1 MTFISK
7 SIPSL
12 FGGVSQQPAPLRGP
26 SQCER
31 SVNAYPSISVGLRKR
46 PPTKHLAD
54 LRATTA
60 TDAFISV
67 YNYSN
72 ADKYVILLLDGSLE
86 VYHSDGTLCTITA
99 VDRTAWA
106 VATAYSLNDVRM
118 PTVANGFAY
127 RCTVAGTSHATTE
140 PTWPTT
146 LGGTVVDNTATWTCI
161 PDYLNVSTPRT
172 DFATAVVGDKVIVA
186 NKTVLT
192 AMRADVSGGSIY
204 STVQTFSALPA
215 HSASRLVKIEGDNT
229 NTFSGY
235 YVVSDGTTWTETLAP
250 GETYK
255 LDEAT
260 MPHALTRTGKYT
272 FTFDNATWDARA
284 VGDTTTTS
292 NPSFI
297 GKAIADVFLHRNRL
311 GMIADEFIVLSR
323 SADLYNLYPA
333 SATTVLDNDPIDLTT
348 SGTKKV
354 VLQFAVPFNTALL
367 LFSDQTQYQFS
378 GGDVLSPRS
387 ARIDPITE
395 FESDTACRPVPLGQ
409 EVFFSVS
416 RGTSTAIRNY
426 FIDTEALTNDA
437 SDVTAHVPSYIPDN
451 VFKLTASSTEDLL
464 FAFSLD
470 ERNAIYCYKF
480 YWQEDKKVQAAWQK
494 FEFSSIDTI
503 LGGEFLNNICYL
515 VVQRADGVYLE
526 TLDMQPVNTDADAGY
541 LVALDRRTSL
551 TGVYDA
557 GNDWTTWTLPYSDAG
572 TFQVVLPDDFTGR
585 TGEVFTCTKPSGT
598 TARVTGDLSAHAAY
612 IGRQYEMRYRFSEI
626 HYKDQAGLPVIGGK
640 LQLRRM
646 ALNYSDSGYFKLEVT
661 PLASTQTYTY
671 VFNGMLLGTSY
682 LVVGV
687 PSLASGTFRFPI
699 FSNNVGLVVEAVNDT
714 PMPSNLQGA
723 EWEGEFTLKS
733 RRQG

>member
-1 MTFISK
+1 MSFISK

-26 SQCER
+26 SQCEA
-31 SVNAYPSISVGLRKR
+31 STNAYPSISVGLRKR

-54 LRATTA
+54 LRASTA
-60 TDAFISV
+60 TDAFIAV

-72 ADKYVILLLDGSLE
+72 ADKYVILLLDGSIE
-86 VYHSDGTLCTITA
+86 VYHSDGTLCTVTA
-99 VDRTAWA
+99 TDRTAWA
-106 VATAYSLNDVRM
+106 ANTAYSLNDVRM
-118 PTVANGFAY
+118 PTTPNGFAY
-127 RCTVAGTSHATTE
+127 RCTVAGTSHASNE

-146 LGGTVVDNTATWTCI
+146 LGNTVVDNTATWTCI
-161 PDYLNVSTPRT
+161 PDYLSCDTPRS
-172 DFATAVVGDKVIVA
+172 DFATAVFGDTVIIA
-186 NKTVLT
+186 NKTVTT
-192 AMRADVSGGSIY
+192 AMRADTSGGSLN

-215 HSASRLVKIEGDNT
+215 HAAGKLCKIEGDNT
-229 NTFSGY
+229 NTFASY

-250 GETYK
+250 GEVYK
-255 LDEAT
+255 MDEAT
-260 MPHALTRTGKYT
+260 LPHALTRTGTYT
-272 FTFDNATWDARA
+272 FTLDNSTWSARA
-284 VGDTTTTS
+284 VGNTTTVS

-297 GKAIADVFLHRNRL
+297 GKKINDVFLHRNRL
-311 GMIADEFIVLSR
+311 GMIAGEFIVLSR
-323 SADLYNLYPA
+323 SADHYNLYPQ

-354 VLQFAVPFNTALL
+354 VLQYAIPFNTALL

-378 GGDVLSPRS
+378 GGDTLSPRS

-409 EVFFSVS
+409 EVFFAVS

-437 SDVTAHVPSYIPDN
+437 SDVSAHVPSYIPDN
-451 VFKLTASSTEDLL
+451 VFKLTASTTEDLL

-494 FEFSSIDTI
+494 FELSDIDTI
-503 LGGEFLNNICYL
+503 LGGEFINNICYL
-515 VVQRADGVYLE
+515 VIQRADGVYLE
-526 TLDMQPVNTDADAGY
+526 TLDMQPVNTDDDVGY
-541 LVALDRRTSL
+541 LVSLDRRTSL

-557 GNDWTTWTLPYSDAG
+557 ANDYTTWTLPYSDAG
-572 TFQVVLPDDFTGR
+572 TFQVVLPEDFSGR
-585 TGEVFTCTKPSGT
+585 KGEVFTCTRPANT
-598 TARVTGDLSAHAAY
+598 TARVNGDLSAHPVY
-612 IGRQYEMRYRFSEI
+612 IGRQYEMRYRMSEI

-640 LQLRRM
+640 LQLRRI
-646 ALNYSDSGYFKLEVT
+646 ALNYSESGYFKVEVT
-661 PLASTQTYTY
+661 PLASTTTYSY

-682 LVVGV
+682 LLIGT
-687 PSLASGTFRFPI
+687 PSLASGTFRFPV
-699 FSNNVGLVVEAVNDT
+699 FSNNIGLVVEVVNDS
-714 PMPSNLQGA
+714 PMPSNLQSA